1 MQTDDPDQIS
11 KEAGYTLA
19 ELIVV
24 IVVLSLVAAAIT
36 PAILSRF
43 NNSQRRSA
51 QLQAG
56 TISAAMDEFFVD
68 VGRYPAP
75 DEGVEALWAGSD
87 EWEGWSGPYVRTPQ
101 SLIDPW
107 GNEFVIVASEDENI
121 PPRIVSYGSDGTEG
135 GEGRAQDIV
144 YPESMSLSGSEPET

>member
-1 MQTDDPDQIS
+1 MQSDDPRLIS
-11 KEAGYTLA
+11 KEAGYTLS
-19 ELIVV
+19 ELVVV
-24 IVVLSLVAAAIT
+24 IVVLGLVAAAVT

-51 QLQAG
+51 ELQAG

-68 VGRYPAP
+68 VGRYPTP
-75 DEGVEALWAGSD
+75 EEGVEALWVGAD
-87 EWEGWSGPYVRTPQ
+87 DWEGWSGPYVRSPQ

-107 GNEFVIVASEDENI
+107 GNAFVVVTSEDENI

-144 YPESMSLSGSEPET
+144 YPEAVSLPGSNPET